1 MPNPEPET
9 TLNSLPVFDDHHG
22 RPEAWSG
29 LRIDGLVQ
37 NPTVLMESDLADL
50 TQASLTD
57 DFRCVDGWSVPDQ
70 NWEGVPLSVLLDTAG
85 PLPNAKYAAISA
97 ADFSV
102 TVPLEPDVSHVL
114 LATRLNG
121 AALEA
126 DHGGPCRLVMVEQ
139 ACYSSV
145 KWVDTIR
152 LTEEM
157 PIETAQE
164 IAAARNSSR
173 AAATTP

>member
-1 MPNPEPET
+1 MTNIQREQ
-9 TLNSLPVFDDHHG
+9 TLDALPVFTDHHG
-22 RPEAWSG
+22 RPELWPG
-29 LRIDGLVQ
+29 LSIEGLVQ
-37 NPTVLMESDLADL
+37 TPTLFTEPDLVQL
-50 TQASLTD
+50 TQQNLTD
-57 DFRCVDGWSVPDQ
+57 DFRCLEGWTVPDQ
-70 NWEGVPLSVLLDTAG
+70 NWQGVPLSALLEIAE
-85 PLPNAKYAAISA
+85 PLPNAKFAAVSA

-102 TVPLEPDVSHVL
+102 TVPLDAGVSNVL

-121 AALEA
+121 APLEP

-157 PIETAQE
+157 PRETARD
-164 IAAARNSSR
+164 IAAARN
-173 AAATTP
+173 AARETTTP

>member
-1 MPNPEPET
+1 MSNPEPGT
-9 TLNSLPVFDDHHG
+9 TLNSLPVFTDHHG
-22 RPEAWSG
+22 RPDLWPG
-29 LRIDGLVQ
+29 LSIEGLAQ
-37 NPTVLMESDLADL
+37 TPTRLTDADLAAL
-50 TQASLTD
+50 TQQSLTD
-57 DFRCVDGWSVPDQ
+57 DFRCLEGWSVPDQ
-70 NWEGVPLSVLLDTAG
+70 NWQGVPLSVLLDIAG
-85 PLPNAKYAAISA
+85 PLPNARYAAISA

-102 TVPLEPDVSHVL
+102 TVPLDADVSNVL

-121 AALEA
+121 APLEP

-157 PIETAQE
+157 PVATARE
-164 IAAARNSSR
+164 IAAARN
-173 AAATTP
+173 AAR